1 MVAHNSFSP
10 MSSVVIFMPPHERNE
25 FHNDSQ
31 AVAYRIVAVNFS
43 GI

>member
-1 MVAHNSFSP
+1 

-25 FHNDSQ
+25 FHDSQ
-31 AVAYRIVAVNFS
+31 AAAYRIVAANFS